1 MQILMIMK
9 QNMSLDNIKYSQK
22 TNGHKKSLGGYCVFS
37 KNLMGP
43 IRWNVGCPRLHLFME
58 KKVQQVQTLGKGDL

>member
-1 MQILMIMK
+1 M
-9 QNMSLDNIKYSQK
+9 YSQK